1 MAKYNEFC
9 ALVATE
15 CPSIIM
21 LSETWLTSSIPSG
34 MAFLNGYTLFRKDRA
49 ERKGGGVCIYILDQ
63 ILADFVVIPLDV
75 DTGNNR
81 LSFRDPAQLLVN
93 LLNDSRLRQLVTK
106 PTRYRTGQ
114 SPSTLDLI
122 LSSDNTSLAN
132 LDYLPP
138 IGISDHV
145 TLKVD
150 LQICSIPSKKRID
163 TFKRSITDYKAI
175 CRCLNKVDWNNLLS
189 DPSVSNNW
197 NSFKNVINVQI
208 EQHTTT
214 SFVKRSSKK
223 PWINNSIL
231 KFIKKK
237 RALWRAFKRTGLEA
251 DYKKHRSFSNRLSTI
266 IIEARITYEKSIADG
281 KDTKRLYKHIRTQL
295 SGPVGTNLRIKDDTG
310 TVVDSDIEVADSF
323 AKSFLK
329 IFVQE
334 PPNDIMPSIL
344 GVPNAAVIDDVLFS
358 SDAVHASLTQVGER
372 RMANAAERCRTLPNA
387 KADCASLSLV
397 PRSRLHFK
405 PYMGRLRAR

>member
-63 ILADFVVIPLDV
+63 ILADFVLIPLDV
-75 DTGNNR
+75 DTGSIESIFLKFYNKSSTFVLACIYRPSTSSLHDSRLLFDSIFNITNTYVNTFFFGDFNLSELKWPLDNR
-81 LSFRDPAQLLVN
+81 LSFRDSAQLLVN

-231 KFIKKK
+231 KFI
-237 RALWRAFKRTGLEA
+237 
-251 DYKKHRSFSNRLSTI
+251 
-266 IIEARITYEKSIADG
+266 
-281 KDTKRLYKHIRTQL
+281 
-295 SGPVGTNLRIKDDTG
+295 
-310 TVVDSDIEVADSF
+310 
-323 AKSFLK
+323 
-329 IFVQE
+329 
-334 PPNDIMPSIL
+334 
-344 GVPNAAVIDDVLFS
+344 
-358 SDAVHASLTQVGER
+358 
-372 RMANAAERCRTLPNA
+372 
-387 KADCASLSLV
+387 
-397 PRSRLHFK
+397 
-405 PYMGRLRAR
+405 